1 MCLSLRVQRLR
12 ELPLKTPERPLG
24 LFPNNKIVDKTLIT
38 IEQIFA
44 VHYEKP
50 FSPLFSR
57 FAGEPRQARA
67 TRERRGEGE
76 RRMLRRASLA
86 RRGSLRFSTLA

>member
-1 MCLSLRVQRLR
+1 M
-12 ELPLKTPERPLG
+12 PERPLD
-24 LFPNNKIVDKTLIT
+24 LFPNDEIVDKTSIA

-50 FSPLFSR
+50 FPPLFSR

-67 TRERRGEGE
+67 TRERRGE
-76 RRMLRRASLA
+76 RRGRYVA
-86 RRGSLRFSTLA
+86 RVSRDGGSLRFSMLA

>member
-12 ELPLKTPERPLG
+12 ELPLKMPERLLD
-24 LFPNNKIVDKTLIT
+24 LFPNDKIVNKTLIA

-44 VHYEKP
+44 VHYEQRVK
-50 FSPLFSR
+50 
-57 FAGEPRQARA
+57 GGG
-67 TRERRGEGE
+67 RGWGGGGK

-86 RRGSLRFSTLA
+86 RRGSLRFSMLA